1 MTSKHLWRLS
11 TVVSLLAVVAMLA
24 IACGD
29 DDDEEATPTPAG
41 TAAASPTPAVAK
53 PGDAGIASDPRDARG
68 LEGVFELDDGL
79 AMWKER
85 PASEDRTGVTDDTII
100 LGRTAPLT
108 GFLAT
113 YEAVWGP
120 YLVAMID
127 RINEAGGIHGRK
139 IDLRIKDDASG
150 GPEGVQ
156 ATTELVENDKVLGM
170 FFNIGSPTHNA
181 VQPYLVKNKVPNLF
195 YLDGSNVGMEPENSK
210 YDFNGQASDLLSGA
224 NLVAAVAKVNPHAK
238 IAIVYLN
245 FPASQAG
252 LEGINYQAG
261 ELGMTIA
268 GTFSH
273 DATQT
278 DLASQAEQVVN
289 SGADYVIYHGASGGA
304 YSLIKALRQNFNSS
318 IPVAEWG
325 ALPTGDPSVDIA
337 IDGALTARFQD
348 DPFYN
353 TTKPVWATLAAFGT
367 DSGKTYFPVATTIGV
382 NALEHLVR
390 ALELAGP
397 DLTREGLLEA
407 LETGFTGDWTCNM
420 CHGPT
425 ILGPQDHWVNE
436 TWALVRWNQ
445 TAGKWDQLGLNNTET
460 SEGKGVRGNFPGL
473 ECKADTCPWKN

>member
-150 GPEGVQ
+150 GPEGVPRPLGP
-156 ATTELVENDKVLGM
+156 ARLDEEARADDRRHEDELDRDPAL
-170 FFNIGSPTHNA
+170 
-181 VQPYLVKNKVPNLF
+181 
-195 YLDGSNVGMEPENSK
+195 
-210 YDFNGQASDLLSGA
+210 
-224 NLVAAVAKVNPHAK
+224 AAR
-238 IAIVYLN
+238 
-245 FPASQAG
+245 
-252 LEGINYQAG
+252 
-261 ELGMTIA
+261 
-268 GTFSH
+268 
-273 DATQT
+273 
-278 DLASQAEQVVN
+278 AEQRET
-289 SGADYVIYHGASGGA
+289 AS
-304 YSLIKALRQNFNSS
+304 
-318 IPVAEWG
+318 
-325 ALPTGDPSVDIA
+325 
-337 IDGALTARFQD
+337 
-348 DPFYN
+348 
-353 TTKPVWATLAAFGT
+353 
-367 DSGKTYFPVATTIGV
+367 
-382 NALEHLVR
+382 R
-390 ALELAGP
+390 AG
-397 DLTREGLLEA
+397 
-407 LETGFTGDWTCNM
+407 
-420 CHGPT
+420 
-425 ILGPQDHWVNE
+425 
-436 TWALVRWNQ
+436 
-445 TAGKWDQLGLNNTET
+445 
-460 SEGKGVRGNFPGL
+460 
-473 ECKADTCPWKN
+473 